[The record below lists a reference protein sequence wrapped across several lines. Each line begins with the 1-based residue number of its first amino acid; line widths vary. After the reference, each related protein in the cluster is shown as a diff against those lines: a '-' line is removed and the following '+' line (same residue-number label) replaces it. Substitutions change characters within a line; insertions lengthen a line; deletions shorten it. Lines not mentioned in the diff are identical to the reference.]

1 MNRSEPARATQVPT
15 DRFSLVLGGPFHSLL
30 TRLGGMEA
38 DGLPKQRTA
47 FVLAALAWS
56 LPAVLVVA
64 QSLVVPGHS
73 GWSFF
78 SDATAYARFLVAIV
92 VMVATER
99 YADGRFRLLI
109 EQFRSTRIVSEA
121 QTPEFLRAMALAD
134 RRSSSTLAEGLI
146 LVLAYA
152 MAGWGVRTAA
162 HVATTGWERS
172 LVGGEVGLSW
182 AGTAASLVGGP
193 LFFFL
198 MFRWCWR
205 FTVWT
210 ILLFHLSRLRLALT
224 PTHPDRC
231 GGLGFLSLYPSVF
244 TGFVFA
250 LSSVVAVTVLREL
263 EYVDLSTDQI
273 RWMLGGW
280 LALILALF
288 IGPLVVFVPVLRAA
302 REQALLE
309 YGRLAH
315 QHHDAFHERWVE
327 SLRSGRELL
336 GSSDPSS
343 SSDLN
348 SIVLLAH
355 EMQVFPIDR
364 FAIVQLLGAAGI
376 PLMAVVLTRVPLVEL
391 ARRIGLGFL

>member
-1 MNRSEPARATQVPT
+1 MSASQAGSGAQVPT
-15 DRFSLVLGGPFHSLL
+15 DRFSLVLGGPFHRLL
-30 TRLGGMEA
+30 THVGGTEV
-38 DGLPKQRTA
+38 DGLPRQRTA
-47 FVLAALAWS
+47 FALAAFAWS
-56 LPAVLVVA
+56 VPAILVAA
-64 QSLVVPGHS
+64 QSLLVPGHS
-73 GWSFF
+73 GWAYF
-78 SDATAYARFLVAIV
+78 SDATALARFLVAIV
-92 VMVATER
+92 VMLATER

-109 EQFRSTRIVSEA
+109 DQFRSTRIVSEA
-121 QTPEFLRAMALAD
+121 QMPEFLRAMALAD
-134 RRSSSTLAEGLI
+134 RRSGSALAEGIL
-146 LVLAYA
+146 LVLAYG
-152 MAGWGVRTAA
+152 MAAWGVRTAA
-162 HVATTGWERS
+162 RLATTGWERS
-172 LVGGEVGLSW
+172 MVDGEVALSW
-182 AGTAASLVGGP
+182 AGVAASLVCGP

-198 MFRWCWR
+198 VFRWCWR
-205 FTVWT
+205 FMVWT
-210 ILLFHLSRLRLALT
+210 VLLFQLSRLRLSLT

-231 GGLGFLSLYPSVF
+231 GGLGFLSLYPSIF

-280 LALILALF
+280 LALIVTLF

-302 REQALLE
+302 RERALLD

-315 QHHDAFHERWVE
+315 QHHDAFHERWIE
-327 SLRSGRELL
+327 SGRSGRELL
-336 GSSDPSS
+336 GSADPSS